1 MLANWFVIFKKGMK
15 THRHDYDAITLF
27 FIKYLGFCSIFAIF
41 QFKFKERDLDAGAV
55 GGCEGHCGFIEF
67 SSTKDDHKMS
77 QSRY

>member
-1 MLANWFVIFKKGMK
+1 MN
-15 THRHDYDAITLF
+15 THKHDYDTISLF
-27 FIKYLGFCSIFAIF
+27 FIKYSDFGSIFAIL

-77 QSRY
+77 QSEY